1 MKNLYLKIVLILLI
15 SFSFN
20 YTFSQGRV
28 LSPVIQRKSAWCW
41 AACLQYFIPDS
52 TQCSLVKIANSRSP
66 TCNYECNDFDCENCN
81 QAFVFYSY
89 DWRREP
95 CYCLGGIE
103 YFFDS
108 LKFNSKEHTS
118 PPSWLFLKLKLQYED
133 IILFTSSKSYT
144 TENNTTGHFVIAN
157 KAYNNSGQKF
167 LRILDPWPVNRGRVY
182 DANLT
187 DSLRWT
193 GSDTIIA
200 SIQYFVDNINSDYQR
215 FELEEFGNFSSL
227 KPNASVRSN
236 NSKVFVKNQINCN
249 PGSYCANAKAVIHKI
264 DIRDVLSNNYSSKTR
279 SMIYQFANENGKQY
293 LLQKKKASMSYKY
306 FRNKNLFNRI
316 NPFSFWVIDKIFYN
330 FSYLSEYQLKGKPL
344 ENIDIK
350 LNDKTLFLG
359 GKGNLSFKIIEY
371 EFLQTWFY
379 VFEYKGEEYVFFESK
394 ETLQLISDSQLSP
407 FVPYRF
413 KDIKS
418 ILEKKTKEEINKLP
432 KGGIF
437 SL

>member
-1 MKNLYLKIVLILLI
+1 MKNLNFKVFIILLS
-15 SFSFN
+15 SFFSTA
-20 YTFSQGRV
+20 TFSQV
-28 LSPVIQRKSAWCW
+28 TFSSPIFQEKSAWCW
-41 AACLQYFIPDS
+41 AACFQYFIPDS
-52 TQCSLVKIANSRSP
+52 TQCSIVKIAKSMNPS
-66 TCNYECNDFDCENCN
+66 CNDLCSNAACSNCN
-81 QAFVFYSY
+81 TAFIFFNSGRQP
-89 DWRREP
+89 D
-95 CYCLGGIE
+95 CCLGAVK
-103 YFFDS
+103 YFFNKLGHNCKENANTS
-108 LKFNSKEHTS
+108 PNWRLFNSK
-118 PPSWLFLKLKLQYED
+118 LQTED
-133 IILFTSSKSYT
+133 IILFNHSNSYT
-144 TENNTTGHFVIAN
+144 DQYNSTGHFVIAN
-157 KAYNNSGQKF
+157 KALYYNQQTF
-167 LRILDPWPVNRGRVY
+167 LRILDPWPVNQGRVY
-182 DANLT
+182 DANYTHALT
-187 DSLRWT
+187 WN
-193 GSDTIIA
+193 GSDTIVANIKH
-200 SIQYFVDNINSDYQR
+200 FVDSIDTEYRR
-215 FELEEFGNFSSL
+215 FELMETGFSSNIID
-227 KPNASVRSN
+227 NASVRSN

-249 PGSYCANAKAVIHKI
+249 PGSYCSNAKAVIHKI
-264 DIRDVLSNNYSSKTR
+264 DIRDVLANNYSSKTR